1 MYILQQMHIHMPT
14 FKLILTRMLA
24 TIVYTD
30 CMFYIFECI
39 LYPNVG
45 GFYPLDMPEFD
56 GVTGLEPILY

>member
-1 MYILQQMHIHMPT
+1 MPT

-39 LYPNVG
+39 LYPHVG